1 MFNYTTDRS
10 QSSAKWYKP
19 GIITGSLEI
28 LILQSPSCIIDAL
41 LFLCTAIIKRLTT
54 RTNWYTALHSDRNSI
69 AYRAKPL
76 VKQAA
81 TGVAYT
87 S

>member
-41 LFLCTAIIKRLTT
+41 LFLCIAIIKRLRT
-54 RTNWYTALHSDRNSI
+54 TNWWYSKLTAALASYI
-69 AYRAKPL
+69 AS
-76 VKQAA
+76 AA
-81 TGVAYT
+81 TV
-87 S
+87 